1 MRNVRMQVA
10 YDGARF
16 FGWQRQDGFESVQ
29 GALEEA
35 VLSLLGEV
43 VSVQGAGR
51 TDTGV
56 HGLRQVAHCHLSSS
70 LPDDRLR
77 HALNAHLADGVV
89 VRRLE
94 TCRDDFHAR
103 FDAIGKRYVYVVV
116 TERFRPAFGND
127 QFHWINQ
134 PLDHGAMRLAARV
147 LEGEHDFS
155 AFATSGSKPSS
166 MVRKV
171 ACVRLVARHGR
182 FAIFVQG
189 NGFLYNMVRAIAG
202 TLIDVGR
209 GRLSPDDVKF
219 ALESRDRSNAGPT
232 APAAGLYL
240 LRVLYP
246 RSERA
251 FAGRDRG
258 PSGVPGLFQ
267 Y

>member
-1 MRNVRMQVA
+1 MQVA

-35 VLSLLGEV
+35 FLSLLGEV

-56 HGLRQVAHCHLSSS
+56 HGLRQVAHCHVSSE
-70 LPDDRLR
+70 LADDRLR
-77 HALNAHLADGVV
+77 HALNAHVCDGVV

-94 TCRDDFHAR
+94 TCREDFHAR
-103 FDAIGKRYVYVVV
+103 FDAIGKRYVYLVV
-116 TERFRPAFGND
+116 TERFRPPFGNS
-127 QFHWINQ
+127 QFHWVKQ
-134 PLDHGAMRLAARV
+134 PLDHAAMRAAARI
-147 LEGEHDFS
+147 LEGEHDFK
-155 AFATSGSKPSS
+155 AFASSGSTVPTT
-166 MVRKV
+166 VRRV
-171 ACVRLVARHGR
+171 SCIRLIARRGH
-182 FAIFVQG
+182 FAFFVQG

-202 TLIDVGR
+202 TLIEVGK
-209 GRLSPDDVKF
+209 GRLSPAEVHM
-219 ALESRDRSNAGPT
+219 ALESCDRSRAGPT

-240 LRVLYP
+240 LRVLYRP
-246 RSERA
+246 TERV

-258 PSGVPGLFQ
+258 PKGVPGLFQ